1 MLFYLSSRTC
11 SGMSRSN
18 PESYLYLP
26 ASHLFVWILSFENT
40 LLPRN
45 IRQGERVS
53 PLLFSPFLPLSS
65 SISKFSPEPRP
76 QTYGWPGCWLAQWNS
91 FTTLGFNFLIFAL
104 ENITH
109 MLTFPSQ
116 NVYTPHTHARTH
128 TDFPSGSEVN
138 NLPAM
143 QEMWVWSLG
152 WKDPLEEGIAAH
164 PSILAWRSP

>member
-128 TDFPSGSEVN
+128 ERPSSPPSRWRTATSAVEIWVLSKPPIWEV
-138 NLPAM
+138 LI
-143 QEMWVWSLG
+143 S
-152 WKDPLEEGIAAH
+152 
-164 PSILAWRSP
+164 